1 MGKQT
6 DKQSVIRRS
15 PDGSAAAVKLLQSY
29 ALRDLT
35 KLSASGGLV
44 PSVGIKG
51 RVDRLVGLI
60 DAGRSAVVVGGSGV
74 GKTTLVEGVA
84 EALSRRGS
92 MKGEP
97 GRPAPWRVL
106 EFSLRSL
113 RQRAKNDAQATQV
126 FQRFTEA
133 LLVCTDVL
141 PYVRD
146 LHMAWDLDLEP
157 HVDELFLRV
166 DRPWLCEGESGPIE
180 CMLRSTPSIEAAV
193 TMVRVAEPD
202 AKAACK
208 LARRWA
214 KRVAKD
220 RGDSRGWRSVIAP
233 DALEAAVDIAR
244 RFHVQDRLPRTLM
257 GPLSDLL
264 ERTGK
269 GEEHV
274 PIRFGDVV
282 ARAAE
287 TQGLPRALVDPSE
300 PIDLEVLESR
310 LAGSVVGQP
319 EAVRALVDSVGLF
332 KSGLSDPQR
341 AIGSFLFTGPTGVG
355 KTQLVRALSQ
365 ELLGSEDG
373 LLRINMS
380 DHQSPGAAEV
390 LFGKP
395 YAMSS
400 GARQGLLT
408 RTLAGR
414 GFGVLLLDEFEK
426 AHSVVHDH
434 FMQLFDEGQF
444 VNGTGQTISCRS
456 FVIVAT
462 SNAGAEAWVRES
474 LGFRAD
480 EEESRIRD
488 AVDRALGNI
497 FRPELLN
504 RFDHVIPLRPLSRD
518 TVESIARREL
528 HDLAHRRGLTKSGL
542 SLHVDDS
549 VVAWVANEGYDV
561 ELGARPLKRAIE
573 RRVTVVMARALMDGN
588 QERSKHELWL
598 TMEGGSVVSQ
608 VR

>member
-1 MGKQT
+1 MA
-6 DKQSVIRRS
+6 D
-15 PDGSAAAVKLLQSY
+15 
-29 ALRDLT
+29 
-35 KLSASGGLV
+35 
-44 PSVGIKG
+44 
-51 RVDRLVGLI
+51 
-60 DAGRSAVVVGGSGV
+60 
-74 GKTTLVEGVA
+74 
-84 EALSRRGS
+84 ALSRRTPETN
-92 MKGEP
+92 EP
-97 GRPAPWRVL
+97 SRSPSWRVL

-113 RQRAKNDAQATQV
+113 RQRAKKETQVAHV
-126 FQRFTEA
+126 FQRLTEA
-133 LLVCTDVL
+133 LLLCTDVL

-146 LHMAWDLDLEP
+146 LHMAWDLDLESN
-157 HVDELFLRV
+157 VDELFLRV

-180 CMLRSTPSIEAAV
+180 CMLRSTPSIEAAI
-193 TMVRVAEPD
+193 TMVRVPEPD
-202 AKAACK
+202 AKAAIK
-208 LARRWA
+208 LAKRWA

-220 RGDSRGWRSVIAP
+220 RGAAKGWRSVIEP

-257 GPLSDLL
+257 GPLTDLL
-264 ERTGK
+264 ERSGH
-269 GEEHV
+269 GAERQ
-274 PIRFGDVV
+274 PIHFDDVV
-282 ARAAE
+282 GRAAE
-287 TQGLPRALVDPSE
+287 TQGLPRALVDPRE
-300 PIDLEVLESR
+300 PIDLEQLEAR
-310 LAGSVVGQP
+310 LASSVVGQP

-355 KTQLVRALSQ
+355 KTQLVRALSR
-365 ELLGSEDG
+365 ELLGSEER

-474 LGFRAD
+474 LGFRAG
-480 EEESRIRD
+480 EGESQIRE
-488 AVDRALGNI
+488 AVVRALGDI

-504 RFDHVIPLRPLSRD
+504 RFDHVIPLRPLSRG

-528 HDLAHRRGLTKSGL
+528 DDLAQRRGLAGSGL
-542 SLHVDDS
+542 SLHVDDA

-573 RRVTVVMARALMDGN
+573 RRVTVVMARALMASSSR
-588 QERSKHELWL
+588 RSQQELWL
-598 TMEGGSVVSQ
+598 TMEGGAVIGQ
-608 VR
+608 VRPRVSGVDGARM